1 MKCRFCNKEL
11 THKFIDLGV
20 SPPSNAYLK
29 YEDLHKK
36 EKTYPLKVMVCN
48 SCWLVQTE
56 DFVGADEIFSKD
68 YAYFSSY
75 SSTWLDHSEEYSK
88 MIINRLSLGESSNV
102 VEIAS
107 NDGYLLQYFK
117 KRNIHCYGVEPTHS
131 TAEFAR
137 QKGIPVVE
145 DFFSRNL
152 AEKLSKN
159 KGMAD
164 LIIANN
170 VLAHVPDIN
179 DFILGFSVLL
189 KPSGTATFEFPHLL
203 NLVNK
208 KQFDTIYHEHYSYLS
223 LMALDIIFK
232 SHGMLVYDVDEI
244 STHGGSLRLY
254 VQKLDTGLN
263 QVRESVQRVLNK
275 EKQAK
280 MDTISFYE
288 EFQLEAEKIKYNFL
302 NFLASAKN
310 DKKKVA
316 AYGAAAKG
324 NTIMNFSGIDKSLI
338 SCIADRSK
346 SKQGKYMPGS
356 KIPIVNESELL
367 DYMPDYVVIFP
378 WNIKNEIIA
387 QLSCI
392 RGWGGKFVIVQPE
405 IEFL

>member
-1 MKCRFCNKEL
+1 
-11 THKFIDLGV
+11 
-20 SPPSNAYLK
+20 
-29 YEDLHKK
+29 
-36 EKTYPLKVMVCN
+36 
-48 SCWLVQTE
+48 
-56 DFVGADEIFSKD
+56 
-68 YAYFSSY
+68 
-75 SSTWLDHSEEYSK
+75 
-88 MIINRLSLGESSNV
+88 
-102 VEIAS
+102 
-107 NDGYLLQYFK
+107 
-117 KRNIHCYGVEPTHS
+117 
-131 TAEFAR
+131 
-137 QKGIPVVE
+137 
-145 DFFSRNL
+145 
-152 AEKLSKN
+152 
-159 KGMAD
+159 
-164 LIIANN
+164 
-170 VLAHVPDIN
+170 
-179 DFILGFSVLL
+179 
-189 KPSGTATFEFPHLL
+189 
-203 NLVNK
+203 
-208 KQFDTIYHEHYSYLS
+208 
-223 LMALDIIFK
+223 MALDIIFK